1 MQTRGQALT
10 IPSRN
15 CERPPIN
22 HTCEHVGR
30 DVHQIPTLLCDLG
43 FSIRLISILSL
54 VRRSFLPAL
63 RLWQPQVDFRRLE
76 CRDLRQSAASR
87 RAAIRSVC
95 INHRFHEPWA
105 HLQPAVRRLPV
116 VRAQLDTRR
125 HDLKT
130 YQIQRSR
137 GHVPSSGIFLRIR
150 AAPTLRAVDRD
161 LAKRLRRGRLRSKD
175 LCVTFGS
182 CKQDCPTGLLRS
194 GISIPVVAVTEITVE
209 PRLIPPAGRGA
220 LMGLRSRT
228 RFTKSKR
235 QPKSGPL

>member
-1 MQTRGQALT
+1 MQIRGQALA
-10 IPSRN
+10 IPSRI

-30 DVHQIPTLLCDLG
+30 DVHQTPTLLCDLG
-43 FSIRLISILSL
+43 FSLRWISILSL

-63 RLWQPQVDFRRLE
+63 RLWPQVDFRRLE

-87 RAAIRSVC
+87 RAAIRSAC

-125 HDLKT
+125 HDLKA

-137 GHVPSSGIFLRIR
+137 GNVPSSGNF
-150 AAPTLRAVDRD
+150 
-161 LAKRLRRGRLRSKD
+161 S
-175 LCVTFGS
+175 GS
-182 CKQDCPTGLLRS
+182 EQHRHNGLMI
-194 GISIPVVAVTEITVE
+194 GT
-209 PRLIPPAGRGA
+209 
-220 LMGLRSRT
+220 
-228 RFTKSKR
+228 
-235 QPKSGPL
+235 